1 MSPLNKRIMTLKS
14 SGMPE
19 LVNDLMYIFPYGTDD
34 NGQIVIYTN
43 HYDNGDGTVS
53 RAEDFG
59 DE

>member
-1 MSPLNKRIMTLKS
+1 MSPLNKRLMTLKS

-34 NGQIVIYTN
+34 NGQIVIYTR
-43 HYDNGDGTVS
+43 HYDNGDGSVS
-53 RAEDFG
+53 RAEDLE

>member
-1 MSPLNKRIMTLKS
+1 MSPLNKRLMLLKS

-34 NGQIVIYTN
+34 DGQIVIYTRY
-43 HYDNGDGTVS
+43 YDNGDGKVS